1 MRLGLRL
8 NDLGIGDRPE
18 TYPRSTYPKRMEGAL
33 QGKKESGRNNPS
45 FLNHHGNNIFCVVKE
60 TAEFKRFQGVGV
72 AGESLIPEGELTF
85 LKEKKRFRPRGQIF
99 SFCCHGNSKTAKNGE
114 KNPEK
119 N

>member
-45 FLNHHGNNIFCVVKE
+45 FLNHHVTTYSALSRKQQNSGGGGC
-60 TAEFKRFQGVGV
+60 RG
-72 AGESLIPEGELTF
+72 IPY
-85 LKEKKRFRPRGQIF
+85 
-99 SFCCHGNSKTAKNGE
+99 S
-114 KNPEK
+114 
-119 N
+119 